1 MDDRTSA
8 SKLTVTSSEQSAYR
22 GGSPLRRRFPTI
34 AYLREHA
41 RHHIPNFAFEYCD
54 GGAGSDKGIARN
66 WAALDAV
73 ELVPRYGVMPSLPA
87 CEVELFG
94 RRYAAPIGIAPM
106 GGPALVW
113 PGADRFMAAAAQS
126 ARVPYV
132 LGTVG
137 GLTIEQAAQIA
148 PDVLWFQLYR
158 LARNDHAL
166 GFDLMRR
173 AEAAGVH
180 VFVMT
185 VDVPVRTTRPREVV
199 VGLGGGKF
207 SPDLRMILDMLRSP
221 GWLAALA
228 REGHPRSANLKPYA
242 GENATLNDVIAFAR
256 DEMGGAFTWDEIA
269 RFRERWKGPLV
280 LKGIMHPADAVRAL
294 SLGVDGIWV
303 SNHGGRQIEALP
315 ASIDVLPAI
324 AAEVGA
330 RATILLDSGVR
341 SGTDVVRAL
350 ADRQPGSRDEDLRI
364 EGREARALQSWA
376 ENGHPRALPP
386 RNLGTAP
393 EGGLRHCQRRHRESQ
408 LGLAGQL
415 HRSIGGEKCGRTAS
429 GHLRDLVTIG

>member
-1 MDDRTSA
+1 MDDRTSTN
-8 SKLTVTSSEQSAYR
+8 KLTVTSSEQSAYR
-22 GGSPLRRRFPTI
+22 GGSPLRRRFPTV

-41 RHHIPNFAFEYCD
+41 RHHIPRFAFEYCD

-66 WAALDAV
+66 WSALDAV
-73 ELVPRYGVMPSLPA
+73 ELLPRYGVMPSLPA

-113 PGADRFMAAAAQS
+113 PGADRFMAMAAQQ

-137 GLTIEQAAQIA
+137 GLTIEDAARIA

-158 LARNDHAL
+158 MARNDHAL

-207 SPDLRMILDMLRSP
+207 SPDLRMIFEMLRAP
-221 GWLAALA
+221 GWLASLM
-228 REGHPRSANLKPYA
+228 REGHPRFANLKPYA
-242 GENATLNDVIAFAR
+242 GANASLNDVIAFAR
-256 DEMGGAFTWDEIA
+256 DAIGGAFTWDEIA

-280 LKGIMHPADAVRAL
+280 LKGIMHPADAARAL
-294 SLGVDGIWV
+294 ALGVDGIWV

-324 AAEVGA
+324 AAEVRG

-350 ADRQPGSRDEDLRI
+350 ALGANAAFAGKAFLWGLGALGADGPAHVIDLLRDET
-364 EGREARALQSWA
+364 RA
-376 ENGHPRALPP
+376 ALGQIGAHS
-386 RNLGTAP
+386 LAQASSVVI
-393 EGGLRHCQRRHRESQ
+393 RHS
-408 LGLAGQL
+408 GALAFP
-415 HRSIGGEKCGRTAS
+415 SP
-429 GHLRDLVTIG
+429 